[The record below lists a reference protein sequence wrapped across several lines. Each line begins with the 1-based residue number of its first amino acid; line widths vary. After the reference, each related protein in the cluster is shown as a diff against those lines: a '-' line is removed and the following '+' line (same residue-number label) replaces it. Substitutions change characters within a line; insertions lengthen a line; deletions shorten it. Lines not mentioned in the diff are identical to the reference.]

1 MVRSMTGYGRCE
13 VQTEERDI
21 LIELRAVNHRYFEF
35 SLRIPRSYAFLEDK
49 IKAFVQNRV
58 KRGKVDVFVTVKE
71 KQTTDCGVSVNHP
84 LAKGYVDAI
93 SELAETYGAK
103 SDLSASVLARFPEV
117 LTVEKQPQDED
128 KIYSE
133 FLPVLEGAVDGFV
146 KMREVEGERLKN
158 DVLTCLSNIE
168 SNVAYIEKRQP
179 EIVSEYYG
187 RLKEKL
193 EEILG
198 DMQVNEQRIVT
209 EAAIFADKTAV
220 AEETVR
226 LKSHIAQIRDMME
239 LDEPIGR
246 KLDFIVQECNRE
258 SNTIGS
264 KCQNLEIT
272 KIVVNL
278 KSEIEKIREQIQ
290 NIE

>member
-1 MVRSMTGYGRCE
+1 MVRSMTGYGRFE
-13 VQTEERDI
+13 VQTEEKDI
-21 LIELRAVNHRYFEF
+21 LVEIRSVNHRYFEC
-35 SLRIPRSYAFLEDK
+35 SVRIPRNYVFLEDK
-49 IKAFVQNRV
+49 IKSYLQAGV

-71 KQTTDCGVSVNHP
+71 KQSEACSVSVNHP
-84 LAKGYVDAI
+84 LAKGYADALNEI
-93 SELAETYGAK
+93 AQTYGVRG
-103 SDLSASVLARFPEV
+103 DISAAVIARFPDV
-117 LTVEKQPQDED
+117 VSIEKQPQDED
-128 KIYSE
+128 KVYAE
-133 FLPVLEGAVDGFV
+133 FLPALEGAVNAFIG
-146 KMREVEGERLKN
+146 MREVEGERLKK
-158 DVLTCLSNIE
+158 DVVSCLEAIE
-168 SNVAYIEKRQP
+168 ADVSYIEKRQP
-179 EIVSEYYG
+179 EIVSQYYD

-193 EEILG
+193 EEILD

-226 LKSHIAQIRDMME
+226 LRSHISQIRDMLEMNG
-239 LDEPIGR
+239 PIGR

-264 KCQNLEIT
+264 KCQDLEIT
-272 KIVVNL
+272 KTVVNL